1 MLRLSSAYLFLSLT
15 INLLGQGFDCDGS
28 IFIVTYTESTGVSVL
43 YEVQE
48 RNQSFSY
55 TAIELSEDRRL
66 TSLAYN
72 VLDKHL
78 YALDV
83 DTYELIKINRNGRMT
98 SLDVPASL
106 DKNFI
111 YNAGTISPNGSGIYL
126 MGYSPEFGFDKKFY
140 TINLS
145 REDFYAGFLGVTG
158 EARSEI
164 HDFATDPTSGEIYGY
179 DNLEGSL
186 GQIAVGGLVSTT
198 GFPNSGVSN
207 IDGLF
212 FNQEGDLFGYAA
224 TKGFYAIN
232 KLSGVLK
239 FVGSGPGGTSG
250 DACSCPYTSTFE
262 KEVQPREILPC
273 EEFEITYSYN
283 NRLGIGQTWVSLRDT
298 LPEGFEIID
307 IKSKIVTSVNIIE
320 SPSNIIALDNL
331 IYLMRD
337 NEIKVTVRAPVDYIG
352 PFGSKATH
360 WDFPFAFGEYQT
372 SDDSST
378 DKEEDET
385 MAMIVGQ
392 EELDFNDFIE
402 YSCDGQEVTIT
413 SPIASEDYLWSNGST
428 EESITTNQEG
438 WYSLITQN
446 DCVYFHDSVFISEF
460 LNEKKLS
467 LDGPDKTKI
476 GSPIR
481 LTSGVNRGVPMLYKW
496 YDGSDT
502 ISCSD
507 CYSMIFTP
515 IEDTVYELYLI
526 DDQGCQ
532 TDATLEISVDIQRD
546 FYAATAFS
554 PNNDGINDMFFL
566 QSALQGTIKKMS
578 VYNRWGGEVF
588 SIQDVP
594 LNESEQGWDGTLSN
608 KEASATGVFIWVA
621 EIEYLDGFIESK
633 TGTVTLI
640 TQN

>member
-1 MLRLSSAYLFLSLT
+1 M
-15 INLLGQGFDCDGS
+15 GQGFDCDGS
-28 IFIVTYTESTGVSVL
+28 IYIVAYTQSTGVSVL

-48 RNQSFSY
+48 RDQSFSY

-83 DTYELIKINRNGRMT
+83 DTYELIKINRNGLII

-106 DKNFI
+106 DKDFI
-111 YNAGTISPNGSGIYL
+111 YNAGTISPNGSGIFL

-158 EARSEI
+158 EARSAI
-164 HDFATDPTSGEIYGY
+164 HDFATDPTSGVIYGY

-198 GFPNSGVSN
+198 GFPNSGVTD

-212 FNQEGDLFGYAA
+212 FNQEGELFGYAA

-232 KLSGVLK
+232 KLSGELK

-250 DACSCPYTSTFE
+250 DACSCPYTSTFQ
-262 KEVQPREILPC
+262 KDVQPREILPC

-352 PFGSKATH
+352 PFGSQATH
-360 WDFPFAFGEYQT
+360 WDFPFAFGEYQS

-378 DKEEDET
+378 DEEQDKT
-385 MAMIVGQ
+385 MAMIVGE
-392 EELDFNDFIE
+392 EELDFNDYVE
-402 YSCDGQEVTIT
+402 YSCDGKEVIIT
-413 SPIASEDYLWSNGST
+413 SPIQAESYIWSDGSS
-428 EESITTNQEG
+428 EESITTNQLG
-438 WYSLITQN
+438 WYSLIAQN
-446 DCVYFHDSVFISEF
+446 DCVYYHDSVFISEF
-460 LNEKKLS
+460 FEKKELFIA
-467 LDGPDKTKI
+467 GPDKTKI
-476 GSPIR
+476 ASPIR
-481 LTSGVNRGVPMLYKW
+481 LSSSVNRGIPKLYQW

-502 ISCSD
+502 ITCTDCS
-507 CYSMIFTP
+507 SMVFTP
-515 IEDTVYELYLI
+515 IEDTVYELYVT
-526 DDQGCQ
+526 DRQGCE
-532 TDATLEISVDIQRD
+532 TNATIDVTVDINRD

-566 QSALQGTIKKMS
+566 QSTIQGTVRKMS
-578 VYNRWGGEVF
+578 IFNRWGGEVF
-588 SIQDVP
+588 NIEEVP
-594 LNESEQGWDGTLSN
+594 LNESDLGWDGSLSN
-608 KEASATGVFIWVA
+608 GEPSSTGVFIWIA